1 MSDEKIIQRVKKL
14 LAMAEDAA
22 SPHEAAIAA
31 RRARAL
37 MDKHQIEK
45 EDITSDDSIVFGEV
59 RGESAAKAYEWLR
72 ILCAAA
78 GKINDCQSIVKRC
91 YRGGASFNFRGFASD
106 AVIASSM
113 MSYFKA
119 SCELALSKS
128 DTKGRAAKNAF
139 RYHYSLAIFDK
150 AKEIVGCRVN
160 ESAEGKQLVVV
171 KKQLIEQHY
180 GDDLKKS
187 RPGKTPELENPDV
200 KKAAIKGR
208 IAGEATP
215 LQEMLDDE
223 EAA

>member
-1 MSDEKIIQRVKKL
+1 MSDEKIIQRVKSL
-14 LAMAEDAA
+14 LAMAEDTA
-22 SPHEAAIAA
+22 SPHEATIAA

-59 RGESAAKAYEWLR
+59 RGESAAKAYEWLK
-72 ILCAAA
+72 LLAAAA
-78 GKINDCQSIVKRC
+78 GEINDCKSIISRR
-91 YRGGASFNFRGFASD
+91 YRGVSFDFRGFASD

-139 RYHYSLAIFDK
+139 RYHYSLAIFRK
-150 AKEIVGCRVN
+150 AGEIVGFRAN

-187 RPGKTPELENPDV
+187 RPGKIPELENPDV
-200 KKAAIKGR
+200 KKAAIKGQ